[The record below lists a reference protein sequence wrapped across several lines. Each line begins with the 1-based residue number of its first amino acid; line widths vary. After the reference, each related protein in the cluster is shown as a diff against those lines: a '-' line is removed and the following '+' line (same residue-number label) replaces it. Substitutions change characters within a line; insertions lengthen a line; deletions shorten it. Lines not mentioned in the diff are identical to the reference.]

1 MNTQIYSKDNFME
14 MDPMHDAYASKIQLE
29 NNILI
34 ITYNDIDILNTDGS
48 PYYKYKRLIVKYEFD
63 SFCNAKLY
71 YGKNKYKI
79 INLHEQIDRFYI
91 LTNGCIFTSYKYS
104 VDSFEEIAL
113 DFFIEK
119 RRKDRWIRNKYQR
132 VEISLDATKV
142 TYNWM

>member
-1 MNTQIYSKDNFME
+1 MNTQIYSKGNFME
-14 MDPMHDAYASKIQLE
+14 MDPMHDADASKIQLE

-79 INLHEQIDRFYI
+79 INLHEQIGRFNI
-91 LTNGCIFTSYKYS
+91 LTNGCIFASYKYS
-104 VDSFEEIAL
+104 VDCFEEITL

-119 RRKDRWIRNKYQR
+119 RRKDRCLRNKYQR